1 MRAIKN
7 RRLPRKIP
15 ALAAVLLGL
24 LALPAAALALR
35 VHDPSALWKIVHNQ
49 CVPNEVGHGV
59 PAPCAV
65 VDLRQGVADGFVVL
79 KDIVGATQY
88 LVMPTARIM
97 GIESPVLLE
106 PGTPNYFADAW
117 WARGFTERAA
127 GRALPRSALSL
138 AINSQFARSQ
148 NQLHLHIA
156 CVRPDV
162 RQVLLREREHIGTR
176 WTPIPVPL
184 AGRHWWG
191 IRVMGADLDG
201 ADPFKLL
208 AAGRPSARAAMA
220 KQGLVVVG
228 ADFAAGPG
236 FILLDNEANPAT
248 GDRGSGERLQ
258 DHSCALARG

>member
-1 MRAIKN
+1 M
-7 RRLPRKIP
+7 P
-15 ALAAVLLGL
+15 ALAAMLVGL
-24 LALPAAALALR
+24 LAVPAAALALR
-35 VHDPSALWKIVHNQ
+35 VHDPSALWKIVHDH
-49 CVPNEVGHGV
+49 CVPNEAQHGM

-65 VDLRQGVADGFVVL
+65 VDLRHGVAGGFVVL

-88 LVMPTARIM
+88 LVMPTARIT
-97 GIESPVLLE
+97 GIEAPVLLE

-127 GRALPRSALSL
+127 ARRLPRSALSL

-148 NQLHLHIA
+148 NQLHIHID
-156 CVRPDV
+156 CLRPDV
-162 RQVLLREREHIGTR
+162 RQVLLRLREHIGTR
-176 WTPIPVPL
+176 WTPLPVPL
-184 AGRHWWG
+184 AGKRWWAM
-191 IRVMGADLDG
+191 RVIGAELDG

-208 AAGRPSARAAMA
+208 AAGRPGARAAMGRH
-220 KQGLVVVG
+220 GLVVVG

-236 FILLDNEANPAT
+236 FILLDNEVNPAT